1 MNELLAQKKYYTGM
15 NDLVFQN
22 AACTEKDKDILKWI
36 IEKSIHYKLDT
47 LNILNNERPVSSYN
61 KKRRTLDVLAITKD
75 EVFNIELNSSN
86 YKALSMRNAGYLMSN
101 YVEDLNRGDNYIKMH
116 KHIQINFTKG
126 LPQDRGIEEIYT
138 LTNVKSGHNYIENFT
153 IIEYNIDKLI
163 SYYHRS
169 DKEKVKEALKYK
181 HVLML
186 GLEGNELA
194 KLCKGEK
201 HMEKFRENVDRLNK
215 DEEFR
220 LLFSEEEDALRTHNT
235 LMAESEEAGIE
246 RGIKQGIK
254 QGKIEGEQEKTREI
268 AKNMLAKKVDI
279 NFISEVTGLSENE
292 IKALNN

>member
-15 NDLVFQN
+15 NDLVFKN

-36 IEKSIHYKLDT
+36 IEKSIRYKLDI

-61 KKRRTLDVLAITKD
+61 KKRRTLDVLATTKD
-75 EVFNIELNSSN
+75 EVFNIELNSAN

-101 YVEDLNRGDNYIKMH
+101 YVEDLNRGDSYLKMH

-126 LPQDRGIEEIYT
+126 LPKDRGLEEIYT
-138 LTNVKSGHNYIENFT
+138 LTNKKSGHSYIENFT

-163 SYYHRS
+163 SYYHSS
-169 DKEKVKEALKYK
+169 DEEKRKEALKYK

-186 GLEGNELA
+186 GLEGKELE

-235 LMAESEEAGIE
+235 LMAESEEAGLE
-246 RGIKQGIK
+246 RGIKQGQK
-254 QGKIEGEQEKTREI
+254 EEKIEI
-268 AKNMLAKKVDI
+268 AKNLLKLQMEPSDIAKA
-279 NFISEVTGLSENE
+279 TGLSEKE
-292 IKALNN
+292 IQALNN

>member
-1 MNELLAQKKYYTGM
+1 MTKVIAQKKYYTGM
-15 NDLVFQN
+15 NDLVFKN

-163 SYYHRS
+163 SYYHSS

-215 DEEFR
+215 DEGFR

-246 RGIKQGIK
+246 QGIK